1 LFEILYEKDIFTMER
16 GTWAKI
22 AKAGHDAQ
30 EQKARRQLEAGRQ
43 WTRDFERQQRQEK
56 DALRNRQTSRI
67 LRNFAD
73 LNGGML
79 RVCAIC
85 HLPWFPEMIYWV
97 SLPVLVLVFPLLI
110 LFTLIENSN
119 LEKIELCA
127 TIHTFFNELQ
137 PVHIPFQRTIAPRQ
151 C

>member
-1 LFEILYEKDIFTMER
+1 MEE
-16 GTWAKI
+16 TVVCQIK
-22 AKAGHDAQ
+22 
-30 EQKARRQLEAGRQ
+30 
-43 WTRDFERQQRQEK
+43 
-56 DALRNRQTSRI
+56 RI
-67 LRNFAD
+67 LRNLAD

-79 RVCAIC
+79 RVCAVC
-85 HLPWFPEMIYWV
+85 HPPRFPEMIYWV

-127 TIHTFFNELQ
+127 TIHASFNELQ
-137 PVHIPFQRTIAPRQ
+137 PIYIPFQRTIAPRQ